1 MPPKCPTW
9 DPITSGQK
17 LTEGSKLLWKVD
29 QLFQPWRTTRLGRQ
43 LPKGIGS
50 EGAIARPPPTLTHTQ
65 TTHDVI
71 FFGEANIE
79 GYENSRWPPG
89 HRGER
94 LVDGAVGG
102 PVAADGAPIRKRGLA
117 VVETAATKR
126 KTDAE
131 TATGLDIR
139 QTPWEGRQSRGNN
152 ESHTGMSASSRVEES
167 SRERRGGGATE
178 GQICLTDG
186 GVLFLLRAHLL
197 LLVAGRCDLT
207 ARCSSSP
214 AMLRRGSFPLGTK
227 KRKVDGMAHQPTAS
241 SGRRS
246 TCCDGCMPRRTG
258 DSVPSHRDHPID
270 LPINTAATLGANKVS
285 PDKFRESRGVSQRY
299 SEFPS
304 LSRDERG
311 KEDDERKG
319 WEV

>member
-1 MPPKCPTW
+1 MPNLG
-9 DPITSGQK
+9 SNH
-17 LTEGSKLLWKVD
+17 ERSEAYRGSKLSWKLD
-29 QLFQPWRTTRLGRQ
+29 QLFQPWSTTRLGRK

-71 FFGEANIE
+71 FSVKLI
-79 GYENSRWPPG
+79 SRG

-94 LVDGAVGG
+94 LADGAVGG

-139 QTPWEGRQSRGNN
+139 QTPWGGRQSRGNN
-152 ESHTGMSASSRVEES
+152 ESHTGMSASSRK
-167 SRERRGGGATE
+167 RRGATE

-214 AMLRRGSFPLGTK
+214 AMLRRGSFPPGTT
-227 KRKVDGMAHQPTAS
+227 KRKLVVYGDIRFSPEVDGMAHQPTAS
-241 SGRRS
+241 SVGRS

-270 LPINTAATLGANKVS
+270 LPINTVASATLGANKDS
-285 PDKFRESRGVSQRY
+285 PDKFQELQKV
-299 SEFPS
+299 
-304 LSRDERG
+304 
-311 KEDDERKG
+311 
-319 WEV
+319 

>member
-9 DPITSGQK
+9 DPITSGRK
-17 LTEGSKLLWKVD
+17 
-29 QLFQPWRTTRLGRQ
+29 

-65 TTHDVI
+65 TTHD
-71 FFGEANIE
+71 GLA
-79 GYENSRWPPG
+79 
-89 HRGER
+89 
-94 LVDGAVGG
+94 DGAVGG

-139 QTPWEGRQSRGNN
+139 QTPWGCRQSRGNN
-152 ESHTGMSASSRVEES
+152 EPHTGM
-167 SRERRGGGATE
+167 ERRRGATE

-197 LLVAGRCDLT
+197 LLVVGRCDLT

-214 AMLRRGSFPLGTK
+214 AMLRRGSFPPGTT
-227 KRKVDGMAHQPTAS
+227 KRKGDIRFSPEVDGMAHQPTAS
-241 SGRRS
+241 SVGRS

-270 LPINTAATLGANKVS
+270 LPINTVASATLGASKDS
-285 PDKFRESRGVSQRY
+285 PDKFQELKGVSQR
-299 SEFPS
+299 
-304 LSRDERG
+304 
-311 KEDDERKG
+311 
-319 WEV
+319 